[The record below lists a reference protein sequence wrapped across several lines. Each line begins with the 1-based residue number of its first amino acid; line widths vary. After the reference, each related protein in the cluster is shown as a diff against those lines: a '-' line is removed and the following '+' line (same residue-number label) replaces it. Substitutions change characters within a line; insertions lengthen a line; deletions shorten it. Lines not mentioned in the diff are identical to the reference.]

1 MFDLDPLNASDLDEL
16 ERRLRGM
23 SLSPTQRERERL
35 LYACGQAAGRAQLM
49 RRVRRAT
56 AVAAVIGCTSAALFA
71 AFVVREKSLPVVATD
86 SKPGPVPPKVVVST
100 STQEVTTRR
109 TPNFAGR
116 QNRPLTV
123 AAGFDELTLAEVPT
137 KVGAPREQSSRRA
150 VEPVLTATG
159 PPPIEL

>member
-1 MFDLDPLNASDLDEL
+1 MFDLDPLNASELDEL
-16 ERRLRGM
+16 EKRLRGM

-49 RRVRRAT
+49 RRVRGAT
-56 AVAAVIGCTSAALFA
+56 ALAVVLGCTSAALFA
-71 AFVVREKSLPVVATD
+71 ALVVREKSPPVVAID
-86 SKPGPVPPKVVVST
+86 SKPGPVLRKAVVST
-100 STQEVTTRR
+100 STQEVTTHR
-109 TPNFAGR
+109 TPNFAGH

-123 AAGFDELTLAEVPT
+123 AAGFEELTLAEVPI
-137 KVGAPREQSSRRA
+137 KVGAPREPLSRPP

>member
-1 MFDLDPLNASDLDEL
+1 MPDLDPLNASELDEL
-16 ERRLRGM
+16 EKRLSGM

-49 RRVRRAT
+49 HRVRRAT
-56 AVAAVIGCTSAALFA
+56 AVAAVLGCTSAALFA
-71 AFVVREKSLPVVATD
+71 ALVVHEKSPPVAAID

-100 STQEVTTRR
+100 STEEVTTRR
-109 TPNFAGR
+109 TPNFAGD

-123 AAGFDELTLAEVPT
+123 AAGFEELTLAEVPT
-137 KVGAPREQSSRRA
+137 KVAVPHQQSSRRP

-159 PPPIEL
+159 PPPIDL

>member
-1 MFDLDPLNASDLDEL
+1 MPDLDPLNASELDEL
-16 ERRLRGM
+16 EKRLSGM

-49 RRVRRAT
+49 RRVWRAT
-56 AVAAVIGCTSAALFA
+56 AVGAVLVCTSAALFA
-71 AFVVREKSLPVVATD
+71 ALVVREKSPPVAAID
-86 SKPGPVPPKVVVST
+86 SKPGPVPPEVVVST
-100 STQEVTTRR
+100 STEEVTTRR
-109 TPNFAGR
+109 TPNFAAD

-123 AAGFDELTLAEVPT
+123 AAGFEELTLAEVPA
-137 KVGAPREQSSRRA
+137 KIGAPLEQSSRRP